1 MVRQIKGL
9 EFVLHNKYGAFCQS
23 TNIDHTDVK
32 WSERAFSYVVEDF
45 VKENDSQK
53 NLLLIVYSGSSYV
66 HEGQLFLE
74 PHQHTE
80 PTVQWTDYLDRR
92 ILLAVARV
100 LLIFDTTNLRP
111 RHYSQMWKETC
122 NRVDA
127 MRFVKKQNVPAIL
140 ATNGS
145 DTNAITSSLSSAS
158 LANPGGIT
166 ISELYDAMCRE
177 ATTVATHAE
186 LYDPRFHGFADY
198 ELVLL
203 PLPRPRLGLYEHHA
217 FKDPHDEYLSNHI
230 TIHRDGCCHVM
241 KVTLGPE
248 LQQFSV
254 SAVRQAKII
263 ARIRRTNT
271 RSV

>member
-1 MVRQIKGL
+1 
-9 EFVLHNKYGAFCQS
+9 
-23 TNIDHTDVK
+23 
-32 WSERAFSYVVEDF
+32 

-80 PTVQWTDYLDRR
+80 PTVQWTDSLDRR

-122 NRVDA
+122 NRVDS
-127 MRFVKKQNVPAIL
+127 MSIKKQNLPSIL
-140 ATNGS
+140 ATNGCN
-145 DTNAITSSLSSAS
+145 TNAITSSLTSAA
-158 LANPGGIT
+158 LASPGGIT
-166 ISELYDAMCRE
+166 ISQLYDAICRE
-177 ATTVATHAE
+177 GTTHAE
-186 LYDPRFHGFADY
+186 LYEPRSYGFADS
-198 ELVLL
+198 ELVIL

-217 FKDPHDEYLSNHI
+217 FKDPHDEYLSSHI

-241 KVTLGPE
+241 KVTLSTD
-248 LQQFSV
+248 LQQFSAN
-254 SAVRQAKII
+254 AVRQAKTIS
-263 ARIRRTNT
+263 RTHRTNT
-271 RSV
+271 HSV